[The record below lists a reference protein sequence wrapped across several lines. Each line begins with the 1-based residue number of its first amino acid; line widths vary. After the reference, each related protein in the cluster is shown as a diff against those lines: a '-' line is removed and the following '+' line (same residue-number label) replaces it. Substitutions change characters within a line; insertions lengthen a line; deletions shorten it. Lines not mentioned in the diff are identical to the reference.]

1 METVLSVM
9 KYLLLGFFGLVVLL
23 VVITILFGKRV
34 IKKWEIE
41 AEFRD
46 ADGKEFGEFEIE
58 LSRIDKKEPDYT
70 LKAKFHMRH
79 PALTQ
84 HATVQV
90 YVEDTL
96 VFERRVEKEG
106 RLHVMRSELVNP
118 VGNDALGKT
127 CRVVVG
133 STEIAS
139 AEFHPD

>member
-1 METVLSVM
+1 MEAVLSVI
-9 KYLLLGFFGLVVLL
+9 KYLVLGVIGLVVLL
-23 VVITILFGKRV
+23 VVITVLFGKRV

-46 ADGKEFGEFEIE
+46 ADGRELGEFEVE

-90 YVEDTL
+90 YIEDTL
-96 VFERRVEKEG
+96 VLERRVVKEG
-106 RLHVMRSELVNP
+106 RVHVMRSELVNP